1 MRVVGLI
8 LVIAMLTIP
17 AAIGGRFTRSLKGMM
32 LVAVALGAA
41 FNVTGLGISY
51 AADLTSGATIVLV
64 AAVGFATATLVPW
77 SRRENVQ

>member
-32 LVAVALGAA
+32 ILAVVLGAV
-41 FNVTGLGISY
+41 FNVTGLGI
-51 AADLTSGATIVLV
+51 A
-64 AAVGFATATLVPW
+64 
-77 SRRENVQ
+77 